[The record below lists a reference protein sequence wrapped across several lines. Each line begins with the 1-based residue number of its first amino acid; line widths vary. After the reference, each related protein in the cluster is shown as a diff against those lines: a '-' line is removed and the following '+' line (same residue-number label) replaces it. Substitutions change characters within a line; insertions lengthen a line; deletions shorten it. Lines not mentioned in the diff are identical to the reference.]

1 MNFGKAWLVARK
13 DLLIMKKRKSIL
25 AMMFVLPVLLGTGL
39 PVIIDNLIMRKSPS
53 IIEVAQLLGSFAYFF
68 ILLSALI
75 PLYISSYSIVGEK
88 SEKSIEPL
96 LAAPISD
103 SEILLGK
110 YIGVL
115 LPALV
120 ATYIGGLIFMSLT
133 DILTHNYIN
142 YYYYPNWTF
151 GAVMLAGVPLGSLYG
166 VALGVLVS
174 SKTNNVQSS
183 YQLGGITLIPFI
195 ILYVMGEIGLVQLDD
210 VNNILYIALGLL
222 VAVIIVYVLNSRTF
236 NRETIILNWK

>member
-25 AMMFVLPVLLGTGL
+25 ALMFVLPVLLGTGL

-133 DILTHNYIN
+133 NILTHNYIH
-142 YYYYPNWTF
+142 YYYYPNLTF

>member
-25 AMMFVLPVLLGTGL
+25 ALMFVLPVLLGTGL

-53 IIEVAQLLGSFAYFF
+53 ITEVAQLLGSFAYFF

-133 DILTHNYIN
+133 NILTHNYIH
-142 YYYYPNWTF
+142 YYYYPNLTF